1 VGAIEPTVGPSLLL
15 CRGYAMHGVSTINQS
30 GASPIRR
37 ESIVNPSSI
46 RQAWRI
52 YHKPVGA
59 SSFRRKSIAN
69 PSSIRQ
75 AWRIYHN
82 PIEIKTQLGMRQAWR
97 IYHKPM
103 ITIRIL
109 P

>member
-1 VGAIEPTVGPSLLL
+1 VGAIEPTVGPSLWL

-46 RQAWRI
+46 R
-52 YHKPVGA
+52 H
-59 SSFRRKSIAN
+59 
-69 PSSIRQ
+69 